1 MRRLGATLIGGFRSP
16 LADLRRLS
24 DRSVLRRDLSAGVV
38 LGLESVPDGLA
49 RGVLVGAAPLSG
61 LYGYLFG
68 MLAAALVTATPLMV
82 VQATGALAIVVAD
95 VDLDRYG
102 DPARALC
109 TLTVLTGIVLV
120 LGGLLRVGRLLRFI
134 STAVLTGFVTAVGVN
149 IVLSQLGTITGADL
163 GDGNRVEQLVR
174 LVLDPGRIDPA
185 SIAVGLVTVVLVVVL
200 TRTRLGSL
208 GMVVAVVAGSGL
220 AALLGGSG
228 HPVALLADVVAVP
241 RALPGPVLP
250 ALDESLRLLLP
261 AVSLAFVGAV
271 QGAAVSTAV
280 ARRGDGPPEPS
291 QDIVGQGVGNLVAG
305 VLQGMPVGGSSSA
318 SSLAATS
325 GGRTRAVP
333 LTAAAVMVLVI
344 LLLGGLVG
352 LVAMPALGAL
362 LVVVGAA
369 SIRPAQI
376 ASLARV
382 GLVQLTVMVLTFVLT
397 MLVPLQY
404 AVLVGVGVAIVL
416 HVVRQS
422 GRLVLVQA
430 HLGPRG
436 RVRESEPVR
445 EVPPGDV
452 VVLQPYGSIFFASAA
467 ALESR
472 LPAVTPDSRGSV
484 VILRLRGVDD
494 VGATFTDVVDR
505 YAMALRAAGSR
516 LVLVVNSSR
525 LFGQLRVTG
534 VLDVVGEENVY
545 RGDEWVGR
553 ALRRAHRDARAW
565 VDGRS
570 G

>member
-1 MRRLGATLIGGFRSP
+1 MRGWGSALIGGFRSP
-16 LADLRRLS
+16 LADLRRLA

-68 MLAAALVTATPLMV
+68 MVAAALVTATPLVV
-82 VQATGALAIVVAD
+82 VQATGALAIIVAD
-95 VDLDRYG
+95 VDLARFG
-102 DPARALC
+102 DPARSLC
-109 TLTVLTGIVLV
+109 TLTVLTGVVLA

-149 IVLSQLGTITGADL
+149 IVLSQLGTITGVDL
-163 GDGNRVEQLVR
+163 GEGNRVEQLVR
-174 LVLDPGRIDPA
+174 LLIDPGRIDPA
-185 SIAVGLVTVVLVVVL
+185 SIAVGLVTVGLVVVL
-200 TRTRLGSL
+200 SRSRLGSL

-220 AALLGGSG
+220 AAVLGGLG
-228 HPVALLADVVAVP
+228 HPVELLADVVEVP

-250 ALDESLRLLLP
+250 AIDESLRLLLP

-271 QGAAVSTAV
+271 QGAAVSASV
-280 ARRGDGPPEPS
+280 ARRADGSPKPS
-291 QDIVGQGVGNLVAG
+291 QDIVGQGVGNIVAG
-305 VLQGMPVGGSSSA
+305 VLQGMPVGGSASA

-333 LTAAAVMVLVI
+333 LTAGVVMVLVI
-344 LLLGGLVG
+344 VLLGGLVG
-352 LVAMPALGAL
+352 LIAMPALSGL

-369 SIRPAQI
+369 AIRPAQI

-382 GLVQLTVMVLTFVLT
+382 GLVQLTVLVMTFVLT

-404 AVLVGVGVAIVL
+404 AVLVGVGVSIVL

-430 HLGPRG
+430 HLGRRG
-436 RVRESEPVR
+436 QVRESEPVT
-445 EVPPGDV
+445 EVAPGDV

-467 ALESR
+467 ALEAR
-472 LPAVTPDSRGSV
+472 LPAVTPNSRGSV

-505 YAMALRAAGSR
+505 YATALRAAGSR

-534 VLDVVGEENVY
+534 VLEVLGEENIY
-545 RGDEWVGR
+545 RGNEWVGR
-553 ALRRAHRDARAW
+553 ALRRVHRDARAW
-565 VDGRS
+565 VTERS
-570 G
+570 R